1 MMNHVES
8 FDLSDDDEELYYMV
22 GAEYGQNHVTYNH
35 VHTQQQKE
43 RLQKQQ
49 QKLQQL
55 LWVSVW
61 NGLYFVWLKGT
72 HL

>member
-8 FDLSDDDEELYYMV
+8 FDLSDVDDEELYYMV
-22 GAEYGQNHVTYNH
+22 GSDYGHQNHVTFNN
-35 VHTQQQKE
+35 VQTQQQKE

-55 LWVSVW
+55 L
-61 NGLYFVWLKGT
+61 
-72 HL
+72 

>member
-8 FDLSDDDEELYYMV
+8 FDLSDVDDEELYYMV
-22 GAEYGQNHVTYNH
+22 GSEYGQNHVTFNN
-35 VHTQQQKE
+35 VHSQQQKE

-55 LWVSVW
+55 L
-61 NGLYFVWLKGT
+61 
-72 HL
+72 